1 MSIIKKHFAKTTADS
16 KQIHDLEIYSSKRI
30 GKSVKI
36 KYHLYINLRGLDK
49 YVVNTRY
56 NTINF
61 YSPSNIKIHSNRYQL
76 DANRRRS
83 IHVYGEFS
91 INVSNDVSSIDIWYE
106 NIGRLTRSSSQ
117 DLVNHTIIPK
127 TKVGS
132 VSVTKNIERT
142 LTFKW
147 VITDQEDTYNVYDL
161 SSFTIPNIRPTSK
174 YYTFLGW
181 TTVKY
186 NNTPE
191 GIMKAKATISPM
203 GRLYNISSDRTYYA
217 VWRPKRCKYRFFSY
231 DNRIIIL
238 TLDHTYGVPT
248 ELPNLDLLSN
258 GKYKTK
264 GYTFSG
270 WKSGDEIYNSE
281 ADIWPLQETNHY
293 VNFYPTKAAY
303 SNTLEF
309 KFLNDDNDKK
319 IFQKDT
325 DEAYLADSPFT
336 MDNALLNIE
345 GKGNFTVTT
354 AKPGYNLI
362 GWSTTPLDI
371 VESGKGLTPGK
382 YKASDN
388 PNATSAFTIYPV
400 SGKIDKFDYSY
411 FINSKLTLYAY
422 YENSTSVYVYTKYG
436 WKLAEPYIYT
446 KYGWKN
452 SIPNVY
458 TKYGWKI

>member
-1 MSIIKKHFAKTTADS
+1 MSIIKKHFARTTADS

-83 IHVYGEFS
+83 IHVHGEFS

-117 DLVNHTIIPK
+117 DLVDHTIIPK

-161 SSFTIPNIRPTSK
+161 SSFTIPNIKPTSK

-186 NNTPE
+186 NNTPDYDE
-191 GIMKAKATISPM
+191 TIT
-203 GRLYNISSDRTYYA
+203 GNYLITEISHA
-217 VWRPKRCKYRFFSY
+217 
-231 DNRIIIL
+231 
-238 TLDHTYGVPT
+238 
-248 ELPNLDLLSN
+248 NLNSFLLSIPAISIRSIIRSLI
-258 GKYKTK
+258 T
-264 GYTFSG
+264 
-270 WKSGDEIYNSE
+270 
-281 ADIWPLQETNHY
+281 TNL
-293 VNFYPTKAAY
+293 FIISA
-303 SNTLEF
+303 
-309 KFLNDDNDKK
+309 
-319 IFQKDT
+319 
-325 DEAYLADSPFT
+325 
-336 MDNALLNIE
+336 
-345 GKGNFTVTT
+345 
-354 AKPGYNLI
+354 NLI
-362 GWSTTPLDI
+362 
-371 VESGKGLTPGK
+371 
-382 YKASDN
+382 
-388 PNATSAFTIYPV
+388 
-400 SGKIDKFDYSY
+400 
-411 FINSKLTLYAY
+411 
-422 YENSTSVYVYTKYG
+422 
-436 WKLAEPYIYT
+436 
-446 KYGWKN
+446 
-452 SIPNVY
+452 
-458 TKYGWKI
+458 